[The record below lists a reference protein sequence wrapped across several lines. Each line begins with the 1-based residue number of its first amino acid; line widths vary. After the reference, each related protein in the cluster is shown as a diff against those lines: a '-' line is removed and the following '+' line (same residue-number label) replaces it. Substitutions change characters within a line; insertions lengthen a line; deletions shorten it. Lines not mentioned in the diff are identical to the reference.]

1 MNMESKEVN
10 TDHSG
15 QHETIV
21 TVHAS
26 AVTNGS
32 GGGAIMEGSYCVYH
46 AIGFDF
52 AGSGTCS
59 R

>member
-1 MNMESKEVN
+1 MQSKEMN
-10 TDHSG
+10 TNHSE

-52 AGSGTCS
+52 GGSGTCS